1 MPARALD
8 DAKHWYDRGAEMRVL
23 ADQMKEPEAYD
34 IMLRLADDYDKL
46 GDRAMERQINSAS
59 AK

>member
-1 MPARALD
+1 MPSGALD

-23 ADQMKEPEAYD
+23 ADQMKEPEAHD

-46 GDRAMERQINSAS
+46 GDRAWSAR
-59 AK
+59 